1 MSLSFEQNLKIL
13 VADAIAQRRKIFFA
27 FVGIVALALLIG
39 SVWPQTY
46 QSSATIIVDE
56 RNIIQPLMQGAA
68 YPTQVVDTAKIA
80 QEIMHSRKIM
90 NQVADHAGWADAKT
104 SAVARERI
112 MARLRKQTKVTNEGG
127 NLIGVTYEDSDPE
140 RAFKTTKKLVDLFIA
155 ETAGSKMRE
164 SQSAFTFIDAQ
175 VKEYQAKLKSTEERL
190 KEARDGA
197 INPRAS
203 GEPAGLSRM
212 DSLQATLQQTSSD
225 LKEATMKKASLEKQ
239 LAGETKSAQAFA
251 RERGMRTRLAEHQ
264 ARLDTLRMTYQD
276 TYPDIVRLKSEIAE
290 MKKSLAQQEAGRP
303 EHAGAATYVDE
314 QSASAIYQQ
323 LRQELSQ
330 TETQIQTLQ
339 ARMDDTAK
347 LLEVERERNRKLYG
361 GATLA
366 ELMRNYEVN
375 QTILDDLLKRRESA
389 RVSMS
394 LDRDSHGLSF
404 RIHDEASMPAAPSG
418 PAMMQFAIG
427 GLLLGVLMPLG
438 LLYALNQMDTR
449 VRSDSV
455 ISDKLKLPVAGVVP
469 HLSTPKETL
478 AISRSLQWVG
488 VLVGSVV
495 FIVISIIWS
504 GNSL

>member
-1 MSLSFEQNLKIL
+1 MSLSLEQNAKIL
-13 VADAIAQRRKIFFA
+13 IADAIAHRRKIFLA
-27 FVGIVALALLIG
+27 FVCIVVAAVLVG
-39 SVWPQTY
+39 TMWPQKY
-46 QSSATIIVDE
+46 ISSGTIIVDE

-90 NQVADHAGWADAKT
+90 NQVADHAGWADAQAST
-104 SAVARERI
+104 VERERI

-127 NLIGVTYEDSDPE
+127 NLIRVTYEDSDPE

-155 ETAGSKMRE
+155 ETAGSKIRE
-164 SQSAFTFIDAQ
+164 SQSAFNFIDAQ
-175 VKEYQAKLKSTEERL
+175 VKEYQAKLKATDEKL
-190 KEARDGA
+190 KEARDGVVE
-197 INPRAS
+197 PRES
-203 GEPAGLSRM
+203 GEARGLSRI
-212 DSLQATLQQTSSD
+212 DSLQSTLQQTSSD
-225 LKEATMKKASLEKQ
+225 LKEAHMKKASIEKQ
-239 LAGETKSAQAFA
+239 LAGEMQSAQVFA
-251 RERGMRTRLAEHQ
+251 RERAQRARLAEYQ
-264 ARLDTLRMTYQD
+264 SQLDALRMTYQD
-276 TYPDIVRLKSEIAE
+276 TYPDVVRLKAEVAE
-290 MKKSLAQQEAGRP
+290 MKKALAKAEADRP
-303 EHAGAATYVDE
+303 AHVGAQTLMSEESAT
-314 QSASAIYQQ
+314 ALYQQ
-323 LRQELSQ
+323 LRQDMSQ
-330 TETQIQTLQ
+330 TETQIQMLQ
-339 ARMDDTAK
+339 ARMDETTRLVEA
-347 LLEVERERNRKLYG
+347 ERERNRKLYG

-404 RIHDEASMPAAPSG
+404 RVHDEASMPAAPSG
-418 PAMMQFAIG
+418 PPLIQFAIG
-427 GLLLGVLMPLG
+427 GLLLGVLVPMG
-438 LLYALNQMDTR
+438 LLYAFNQMDTR
-449 VRSDSV
+449 VRSDGV
-455 ISDKLKLPVAGVVP
+455 IADKLKLPVAGVVP